1 MSHNSE
7 ALLRPQ
13 HCQPFL

>member
-7 ALLRPQ
+7 AFRSKLIS
-13 HCQPFL
+13 